1 MKITKN
7 QLKKIIKEEL
17 SAVLG
22 EDDGFGSL
30 RQSIPDEIH
39 SAVEGAFAESK
50 EMYGEYD
57 PYSIA
62 GELGGEDE
70 AMFGKIANM
79 IENFQGDDVSQLKL
93 GVATVLDKGG
103 YRPPAYLGG
112 T

>member
-1 MKITKN
+1 MKITKAK
-7 QLKKIIKEEL
+7 LKQIIKEEL
-17 SAVLG
+17 GRVLR

-30 RQSIPDEIH
+30 KQSIPAGILKAVDE
-39 SAVEGAFAESK
+39 SFAESK

-70 AMFGKIANM
+70 AMFDKIVNM
-79 IENFQGDDVSQLKL
+79 IENFQGDDVSRLKL

-103 YRPPAYLGG
+103 YKPPAYLGG
-112 T
+112 A